1 MVVAKPAKG
10 YGKRQK
16 VAAAA
21 APATGIVTKARK
33 AWFVLT
39 HLCVTKEGTTALW
52 EW

>member
-1 MVVAKPAKG
+1 MAVAKPAKR

-33 AWFVLT
+33 AWVVSKDDRFVLT
-39 HLCVTKEGTTALW
+39 HLRVTK
-52 EW
+52 